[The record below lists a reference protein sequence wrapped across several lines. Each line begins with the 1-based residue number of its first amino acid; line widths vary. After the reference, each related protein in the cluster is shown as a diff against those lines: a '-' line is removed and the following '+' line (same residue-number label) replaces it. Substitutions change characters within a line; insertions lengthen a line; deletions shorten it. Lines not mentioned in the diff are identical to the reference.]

1 MKIYAVV
8 KDSINE
14 KYPERSVLNI
24 LSGIC
29 QSEEEIRGYFR
40 NKLDSAYIKDT
51 YRFVSGLVDEETK
64 EAEGI
69 IFSLKSLKEP
79 VEIVYH
85 VRCRN
90 MDDPSVKAKKINGQ
104 RESALYHNLVAF
116 TRTLG
121 QASKDTADE
130 V

>member
-1 MKIYAVV
+1 MKVYAIV
-8 KDSINE
+8 KDSVNE

-24 LSGIC
+24 LSGLC
-29 QSEEEIRGYFR
+29 CSEQEIKQYFR
-40 NKLDSAYIKDT
+40 GKLESGYIKDT
-51 YRFVSGLVDEETK
+51 YRFVSGLVDEDTK
-64 EAEGI
+64 EADGV

-85 VRCRN
+85 VRCKES
-90 MDDPSVKAKKINGQ
+90 DDPSVKAKKINGQ

-121 QASKDTADE
+121 QASKDIEEA
-130 V
+130 

>member
-1 MKIYAVV
+1 MKVYAIV

-14 KYPERSVLNI
+14 KYPERSVVNI
-24 LSGIC
+24 LSGLC
-29 QSEEEIRGYFR
+29 CSEQEIKQYFR
-40 NKLDSAYIKDT
+40 DKLERDYIKDT

-64 EAEGI
+64 EADGV
-69 IFSLKSLKEP
+69 IFSLKSFKEP

-85 VRCRN
+85 VRCK
-90 MDDPSVKAKKINGQ
+90 DVEDPSVKAKKINGQ

-121 QASKDTADE
+121 QASKETEEA
-130 V
+130 